1 LLAEE
6 LELGRKGIA
15 GGSKSIDEMFRSQL
29 QFILFGRGS
38 FIRRR
43 PSYLQGRYFR
53 LCEHHEWGA

>member
-38 FIRRR
+38 FIR
-43 PSYLQGRYFR
+43 Q
-53 LCEHHEWGA
+53 